1 MKAGSRDV
9 GKTGSRLL
17 RAAVRLCLSASV
29 LRAFPTSRLPA
40 QERPLGTLR
49 EQAVIQQQ
57 WLAYRLDSI
66 LPGLMRRHG
75 VQMWIVDCREYNEDP
90 VFFSIVSP
98 TTFACRRRTLYVFHD
113 RGSGQPLERL
123 ALGGSSQGGLFQ
135 AVRDSSANVQTA
147 AVAGR
152 GGELVGA
159 GQWALLRRVIEA
171 RRPATIALDISQTH
185 AFSDGLSFGEYE
197 QLQAALGPSLMGRV
211 RRAEL
216 LPLEYIATRPPAM
229 AATYRR
235 LQETAWDI
243 ITRAFSREVIAPG
256 VTTTDDVVWW
266 TRQRLND
273 LGLTTWFQTDVD
285 LQRRGIDDPESLG
298 SNPVIMPGDV
308 LHIDFGVSAM
318 GLKTDTQHL
327 AYVVRPGETEAPAG
341 LRAALANSNRLQDIV
356 MEQLRPGLSGN
367 QILLASL
374 AAMRDARLTGSIYS
388 HPIGDHGH
396 GAGPLIGLWDH
407 QEGVPGRGDAP
418 VIPNTWFSI
427 ELETRTPVVEWGGQM
442 VKMAQEEDA
451 IVGPDGRTHWAL
463 RRQTDLHL
471 VMP

>member
-1 MKAGSRDV
+1 
-9 GKTGSRLL
+9 
-17 RAAVRLCLSASV
+17 VRLCLSASV